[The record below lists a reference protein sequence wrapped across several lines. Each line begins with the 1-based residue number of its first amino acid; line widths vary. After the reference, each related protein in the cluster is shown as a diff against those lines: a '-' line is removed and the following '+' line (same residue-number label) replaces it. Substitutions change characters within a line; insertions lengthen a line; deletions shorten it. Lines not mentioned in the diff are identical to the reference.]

1 MPKPPNSSWN
11 LFTPVII
18 PSWMRGPDEPTEYD
32 LAAKA
37 LGPDEL
43 TAWIR
48 KWYWTKYVP
57 EDVLIKMGL
66 AERY

>member
-1 MPKPPNSSWN
+1 MRAKRKRWNPTLDLPPAY
-11 LFTPVII
+11 
-18 PSWMRGPDEPTEYD
+18 MRGPNEPTEYD

>member
-1 MPKPPNSSWN
+1 MDLP
-11 LFTPVII
+11 LAYT
-18 PSWMRGPDEPTEYD
+18 RGPDEPTEYD